1 MATMPGEHVKFH
13 SLFIGIDRYYDLR
26 INWLNGAVR
35 DANALHALFA
45 DTIPGSSHV
54 LLTDADATVHGIR
67 SALETLVTDAGPDD
81 VVFIFYAGHGSDT
94 HEIVCY
100 DTDVADLAATSLPLD
115 ELADTLSRI
124 NGKTVLCALD
134 CCFSGGLGSRVFATG
149 LTSRGITRKTP
160 TDILSRFIGTGR
172 LVLTAS
178 ADDEEALE
186 SALHRHGLFTYRLLE
201 ALQGVDDV
209 RDGDQIDVLKVVGYV
224 TNRVLADAAQL
235 WQVQTPTLRG
245 QVDGRLLW
253 PTFTAGSN
261 YGALFP
267 DRVRQPATSDPASLV
282 QYGLPQEVLDGWS
295 GSISQLNDLQLRA
308 INDYGVLDGKN
319 LVVTA
324 PTSSGK
330 TMIGELAAIKASA
343 SRGRTVF
350 LLPMK
355 ALVNDKY
362 EQFTR
367 VYGPLGI
374 KTIRT
379 TGDDSDQVSEF
390 LRGQYDFALLTYEK
404 LTHLVLGN
412 PHILD
417 SISVVVIDEAQTLT
431 DESRGSNLEFL
442 MTLLNNRRGQVGSPQ
457 IITLSAVVGDIGGL
471 DRWIGGGH
479 LQSSV
484 RPVALQEGV
493 IGRSGTL
500 QFVAADGTE
509 GSTPAFVQ
517 PLRHDGNRSIV
528 IPLVKRL
535 VDEGKKVIV
544 FRVTRAEVAEC
555 AGYLSRALGLPAAT
569 SVLEAIATGEVSAST
584 EILQRTLANGV
595 AIHTSDL
602 DRTARRA
609 IENAFRD
616 PDSGLNVIVGT
627 TTLAMGVNTPAEAV
641 VIAGLTHPGPE
652 SRPYTVASYKNMV
665 GRAGRLG
672 FSTAGESYLLANA
685 ELGTANA
692 WHGYVHGELEP
703 LRSQLITDGDP
714 RTLML
719 RVFAL
724 FIGATGESVTEE
736 DVIGFLDSSL
746 AAQQA
751 REGGNQQWTRDELGR
766 GFDQLANARLIEVDA
781 DGYRLTSLG
790 RFAGESGVHVDSIV
804 RLSSALSGVDI
815 SAIKSTTLIAA
826 AQLTVEVDE
835 VYIPVNGRRNSP
847 EPQMWTNVL
856 VQQQVDRVPLRAIHR
871 TAADTATIAR
881 RTKKASSAI
890 FLINGIEMS
899 VLEANLNQHLRNRPA
914 MAGVVRSVADR
925 IRDLLP
931 AVGAVLKELYP
942 DNASE
947 VQALVG
953 RTITRLEFGIPP
965 DLIDLAQLG
974 LGLNRQQLLALKN
987 AGLTELQAVVDADT
1001 ESLSK
1006 VVGNKRV
1013 AQTLQAACRAAI
1025 EQRIATEIDL
1035 APPTE

>member
-1 MATMPGEHVKFH
+1 MKFH
-13 SLFIGIDRYYDLR
+13 SLFVGIDRYDDLR
-26 INWLNGAVR
+26 INWLGGAVR
-35 DANALHALFA
+35 DASALHALFA
-45 DTIPGSSHV
+45 DTVPGSSHV
-54 LLTDADATVHGIR
+54 LLTDGDATVDGIR
-67 SALETLVTDAGPDD
+67 SALETLVAEAGPDD

-149 LTSRGITRKTP
+149 LTSRGITRTTP

-224 TNRVLADAAQL
+224 TNRVLADAAQM
-235 WQVQTPTLRG
+235 WRVQTPTLRG

-253 PTFTAGSN
+253 PAFTAGSQ

-267 DRVRQPATSDPASLV
+267 DRVRQPATSDPASLLA
-282 QYGLPQEVLDGWS
+282 YGLPQEVLDVWS

-308 INDYGVLDGKN
+308 INDHGVLDGKN

-330 TMIGELAAIKASA
+330 TMIGELAAIKAA
-343 SRGRTVF
+343 AGRGRTVF

-367 VYGPLGI
+367 VYGPIGI
-374 KTIRT
+374 KTIRA
-379 TGDDSDQVSEF
+379 TGDYSDQVSEF
-390 LRGQYDFALLTYEK
+390 QRGQYDFALLTYEK
-404 LTHLVLGN
+404 LTHLALGN

-431 DESRGSNLEFL
+431 DENRGSNLEFL
-442 MTLLNNRRGQVGSPQ
+442 MTLLNNRRGRVGSPQ

-479 LQSSV
+479 LHSLK

-509 GSTPAFVQ
+509 GSTQAFVH

-569 SVLEAIATGEVSAST
+569 SVLEAMATGEVSAST

-602 DRTARRA
+602 DRTERQA

-616 PDSGLNVIVGT
+616 PGSGLNVIVGT

-641 VIAGLTHPGPE
+641 VIVGLTHPGPKP
-652 SRPYTVASYKNMV
+652 RPYTVASYKNMV

-672 FSTAGESYLLANA
+672 FSTTGESYLVANDA
-685 ELGTANA
+685 LGTANA
-692 WHGYVHGELEP
+692 WRGYVHGELEP
-703 LRSQLITDGDP
+703 LRSQLIADGDP

-719 RVFAL
+719 RVVAL
-724 FIGATGESVTEE
+724 FQGATGESVTED

-746 AAQQA
+746 AALQA
-751 REGGNQQWTRDELGR
+751 REGGNQQWTPDELR
-766 GFDQLANARLIEVDA
+766 HGFDQLVNARLIEADA
-781 DGYRLTSLG
+781 DGYRLTALG
-790 RFAGESGVHVDSIV
+790 RFAGESGVHVDSII

-826 AQLTVEVDE
+826 AQLTVEVDDM
-835 VYIPVNGRRNSP
+835 YFPVSGRKNNP
-847 EPQMWTNVL
+847 ELQIWTGTL
-856 VQQQVDRVPLRAIHR
+856 AQQQIDRVLLRAIQMTSPN
-871 TAADTATIAR
+871 TARLTARA
-881 RTKKASSAI
+881 KKAVSAI
-890 FLINGIEMS
+890 YLVNGIEMS
-899 VLEANLNQHLRNRPA
+899 VLEANLNQHVWNRPA
-914 MAGVVRSVADR
+914 MAGVVRAVADR
-925 IRDLLP
+925 TRDLLP
-931 AVGAVLKELYP
+931 AVGAVLAELYP

-947 VQALVG
+947 VQTLIG

-965 DLIDLAQLG
+965 ELIDLAQLD
-974 LGLNRQQLLALKN
+974 LDLNRQQLLALKN
-987 AGLTELQAVVDADT
+987 AGLTDLQDVVDADT
-1001 ESLSK
+1001 ESVSK
-1006 VVGNKRV
+1006 VIGGTR
-1013 AQTLQAACRAAI
+1013 AAETLQAACSSAI
-1025 EQRIATEIDL
+1025 EQRVATEIDL
-1035 APPTE
+1035 APPVE

>member
-1 MATMPGEHVKFH
+1 MKFH
-13 SLFIGIDRYYDLR
+13 SLFVGIDRYDDPR
-26 INWLNGAVR
+26 INWLSGAVR
-35 DANALHALFA
+35 DATALHALFA
-45 DTIPGSSHV
+45 DTIPSSSHV
-54 LLTDADATVHGIR
+54 LLTDADATVRGIR
-67 SALETLVTDAGPDD
+67 SALETLVAEAGPDD

-149 LTSRGITRKTP
+149 LTSRGMTRTTP
-160 TDILSRFIGTGR
+160 TNILSRFIGTGR

-201 ALQGVDDV
+201 ALQGLNDV
-209 RDGDQIDVLKVVGYV
+209 GDGDQIDVLKVVGYV
-224 TNRVLADAAQL
+224 TQRVLADASQMGR
-235 WQVQTPTLRG
+235 VQTPTLRG

-253 PTFTAGSN
+253 PTFTAGSQ

-267 DRVRQPATSDPASLV
+267 DRVRQPATSNPASLLA
-282 QYGLPQEVLDGWS
+282 YGLPQEVLDVWS

-308 INDYGVLDGKN
+308 INDHGVLDGKN

-330 TMIGELAAIKASA
+330 TMIGELAAIKAAA

-367 VYGPLGI
+367 AYGPLGI
-374 KTIRT
+374 KTIRA
-379 TGDDSDQVSEF
+379 TGDYSDQVSEF
-390 LRGQYDFALLTYEK
+390 QRGQYDFALLTYEK
-404 LTHLVLGN
+404 LTHLALAN

-431 DESRGSNLEFL
+431 DRNRGSNLEFL
-442 MTLLNNRRGQVGSPQ
+442 MTLLNNRRGLVGSPQ
-457 IITLSAVVGDIGGL
+457 IITLSAVVGDLGGL

-479 LQSSV
+479 LHSTT
-484 RPVALQEGV
+484 RPVDLREGV
-493 IGRSGTL
+493 IGRSGVL
-500 QFVAADGTE
+500 QFVAADGSE
-509 GSTPAFVQ
+509 GNTPAFIQ
-517 PLRHDGNRSIV
+517 PIYHEGSRSIV

-535 VDEGKKVIV
+535 VGEGKKVIV
-544 FRVTRAEVAEC
+544 FRETKGEVAGC
-555 AGYLSRALGLPAAT
+555 AVYLSAALGLPPAT
-569 SVLEAIATGEVSAST
+569 SVLEAMSSGEASAST
-584 EILQRTLANGV
+584 ETLRRTLSQGV
-595 AIHTSDL
+595 ALHTADL
-602 DRTARRA
+602 DRTERQA
-609 IENAFRD
+609 IESAFRD

-641 VIAGLTHPGPE
+641 VIVGLTHPGPTPT
-652 SRPYTVASYKNMV
+652 PYTVAEYKNMV

-672 FSTAGESYLLANA
+672 FSTNGESYLIPNDT
-685 ELGTANA
+685 LGTANA
-692 WHGYVHGELEP
+692 WRNYVHGDLEP
-703 LRSQLITDGDP
+703 LRSQLVPDGDP

-719 RVFAL
+719 RVVAQFQ
-724 FIGATGESVTEE
+724 GESGQSVTDD

-751 REGGNQQWTRDELGR
+751 REGGGQQWTRDQLTY
-766 GFDQLANARLIEVDA
+766 GFDQLVDARLIEADA

-790 RFAGESGVHVDSIV
+790 RFAGESGVHVDSII

-815 SAIKSTTLIAA
+815 AGLKSTTIIAA
-826 AQLTVEVDE
+826 AQLTVEVDGM
-835 VYIPVNGRRNSP
+835 YIPISGRKNNP
-847 EPQMWTNVL
+847 EPQIWPGTL
-856 VQQQVDRVPLRAIHR
+856 ARQEVDRVPLRALQQ
-871 TAADTATIAR
+871 TARDTATVVR
-881 RTKKASSAI
+881 RAKKAMSAI
-890 FLINGIEMS
+890 YFINGVEMS
-899 VLEANLNQHLRNRPA
+899 TLEASLNQHVWGRPA
-914 MAGVVRSVADR
+914 MAGVVRTVADR
-925 IRDLLP
+925 TRDLLP
-931 AVGAVLKELYP
+931 AVGAVLAELYP
-942 DNASE
+942 DNASD
-947 VQALVG
+947 VQTLVS

-965 DLIDLAQLG
+965 DLIDLARLG
-974 LGLNRQQLLALKN
+974 LGLSRQQLLAMKN
-987 AGLTELQAVVDADT
+987 LGLTDLQEVVDADL

-1006 VVGNKRV
+1006 VVGGKK
-1013 AQTLQAACRAAI
+1013 AAETLQAACRATT
-1025 EQRIATEIDL
+1025 EQPASTEIDL